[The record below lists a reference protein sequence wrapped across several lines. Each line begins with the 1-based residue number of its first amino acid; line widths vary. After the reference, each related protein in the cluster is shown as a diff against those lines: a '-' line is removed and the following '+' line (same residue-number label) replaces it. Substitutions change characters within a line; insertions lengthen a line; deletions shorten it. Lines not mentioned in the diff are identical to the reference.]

1 MKLVTL
7 STLYPNVIQQHHG
20 IFVEQRLRHLVA
32 AGDIESKVVAPVPWF
47 PLKSEIF
54 NKYAKYARVPRE
66 DTRFNISVLYPRYI
80 VIPKVGMSLTPF
92 LMAMSVGLTLKR
104 IIKNGYDF
112 DLIDAHYFYPD
123 GVAAM
128 ILGKIFNKPVVITAR
143 GTDLNLI
150 PRYKIPKRL
159 IKWAAANAAA
169 LITVCTAL
177 KDVLVGLG
185 IPADKVSVLRNGVD
199 LDMFRPPEDRNAIR
213 KKLGI
218 NRRTILSVGHL
229 IPRKGHD
236 LVIEILERIA
246 DLDLIIIGEGP
257 EDRNLHD
264 LVVKKKLQRR
274 VRFFETVPQEI
285 LRDYYGA
292 VDILVL
298 ASSREGWA
306 NVLLE
311 SMACGTPVIATK
323 VWGTPEVVTKAVAGI
338 LSDACDVESLSK
350 SVKELFDNYPDRN
363 QTRQYAEKYSWDET
377 TFAQKIIFTKLISG

>member
-7 STLYPNVIQQHHG
+7 STLYPNVVQQHHG
-20 IFVEQRLRHLVA
+20 IFVEQRLRHLVE

-47 PLKSEIF
+47 PFKSEIF
-54 NKYAKYARVPRE
+54 GTYAKYARVPKE
-66 DTRFNISVLYPRYI
+66 DNRFDIPIIYPCYI

-92 LMAMSVGLTLKR
+92 LMAMSVRLTLKR
-104 IIKNGYDF
+104 MIKNGYDF

-150 PRYKIPKRL
+150 PRYRIPKRL
-159 IKWAAANAAA
+159 IKWAAANATA

-177 KDVLVGLG
+177 KDVLVELG
-185 IPADKVSVLRNGVD
+185 IPTEKVSVLRNGVD
-199 LDMFRPPEDRNAIR
+199 LDMFRPPEDRNTLR

-218 NRRTILSVGHL
+218 HRRTILSVGHL

-246 DLDLIIIGEGP
+246 DLDLIIIGEGS
-257 EDRNLHD
+257 EDRILHD
-264 LVVKKKLQRR
+264 LVVQKKLQRR
-274 VRFFETVPQEI
+274 VRFVKTLPQEI

-292 VDILVL
+292 VDVLVL

-311 SMACGTPVIATK
+311 SMACGTPVVATK
-323 VWGTPEVVTKAVAGI
+323 VWGTPEVVTNPVAGI
-338 LSDACDVESLSK
+338 LANARDADSLSK
-350 SVKELFDNYPDRN
+350 SVQELIENYPDRGM
-363 QTRQYAEKYSWDET
+363 TRQYAEKYSWDET
-377 TFAQKIIFTKLISG
+377 SLGQKEIFTKILVD